1 MSDEILLFLGMDEDS
16 LQQIWVSN
24 IQQKHHKLTAFQTN
38 ASLLNTS
45 IVLMFNPNLKYPVGV
60 FGITNINY

>member
-1 MSDEILLFLGMDEDS
+1 MSDEILLFLGMNEDS

-45 IVLMFNPNLKYPVGV
+45 SADV
-60 FGITNINY
+60 

>member
-24 IQQKHHKLTAFQTN
+24 IQQKLHKLTAFQTN

-45 IVLMFNPNLKYPVGV
+45 IVLMFNPNLKYPV
-60 FGITNINY
+60 